1 MGILQARILEWI
13 AMPSSS
19 GSSQSRDGT
28 WSPALQA
35 DSSLSEPPGSPSFH
49 LYHYRFPMSHL
60 STMGEMMVE
69 DTNRHHH
76 QKSEISQVA
85 QVSERYLDF
94 FHLSIQL
101 NSKWLITLGN
111 SWQIYLGEI
120 DFHIMDPEL
129 RVLLTDKMYN
139 FLQLNYLLRVPV
151 FCPQKEVI

>member
-1 MGILQARILEWI
+1 
-13 AMPSSS
+13 
-19 GSSQSRDGT
+19 
-28 WSPALQA
+28 
-35 DSSLSEPPGSPSFH
+35 
-49 LYHYRFPMSHL
+49 
-60 STMGEMMVE
+60 MMVE

-85 QVSERYLDF
+85 QLSERYLDF